1 MTPGKEHIPFIMVDY
16 SGQPW
21 VNEGNHRIMAAK
33 KLGWK
38 YLPTEVRYF
47 AGGEEHKGP
56 WDPDH
61 LINFTKQ
68 LQGKPRS

>member
-1 MTPGKEHIPFIMVDY
+1 MRISEISNLSPGI
-16 SGQPW
+16 W
-21 VNEGNHRIMAAK
+21 R
-33 KLGWK
+33 
-38 YLPTEVRYF
+38 
-47 AGGEEHKGP
+47 GGEEHKGP